1 MLRNLETCNSR
12 KPLPPPSGLEGS
24 GGNTVVLLELIGS
37 WRDAG
42 SARDAATHREE
53 MGKYSDPSLLS
64 LSAPPIVPPTG

>member
-1 MLRNLETCNSR
+1 M
-12 KPLPPPSGLEGS
+12 
-24 GGNTVVLLELIGS
+24 LLELIGS

-53 MGKYSDPSLLS
+53 TGKYSDPSLLS